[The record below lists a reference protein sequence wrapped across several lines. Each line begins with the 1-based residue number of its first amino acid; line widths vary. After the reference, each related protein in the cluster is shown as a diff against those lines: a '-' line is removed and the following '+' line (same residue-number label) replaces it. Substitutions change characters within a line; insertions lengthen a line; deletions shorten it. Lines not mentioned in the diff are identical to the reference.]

1 MTSKLLYLLKMG
13 QLEMLPSYFISSR
26 SIKSLTISLSKSRYK
41 GERVSKKSITVL
53 LEYGLLTSFGLTD
66 L

>member
-41 GERVSKKSITVL
+41 GEQVSKKSITVL